1 MIVGHEDTVESVTLY
16 NYVSLNKEAIYALN
30 AKSCV
35 LIASYNN
42 FIPDFWFCKK
52 ATVLKRLQKFSTEAF
67 WKE

>member
-1 MIVGHEDTVESVTLY
+1 VISTMIVGHEDTVESVTLY

-42 FIPDFWFCKK
+42 FIPDF
-52 ATVLKRLQKFSTEAF
+52 
-67 WKE
+67 